1 MNDILIYR
9 ELSKLRKEI
18 KRGFKKVMSQVTD
31 YTTKVQ
37 AQFDATNASLDNIVS
52 DEANLA
58 KQITDLAAQIAASPS
73 TLVPADQAALDTLVT
88 NATAVAA
95 KTAGIAAA
103 VPDLPAPPPAV

>member
-1 MNDILIYR
+1 MNEILIYK
-9 ELSKLRKEI
+9 ELRKI
-18 KRGFKKVMSQVTD
+18 RKGVKKVMSAVTD
-31 YTTKVQ
+31 FTAKVQ
-37 AQFDATNASLDNIVS
+37 KQFDDTNTSLDNIVA

-73 TLVPADQAALDTLVT
+73 TLVPADQTALDTLVT

-103 VPDLPAPPPAV
+103 VPDLPAPPPAPA

>member
-1 MNDILIYR
+1 MSDILIYK
-9 ELSKLRKEI
+9 ELRKLRKGV
-18 KRGFKKVMSQVTD
+18 KNVMSAVSD
-31 YTTKVQ
+31 FSTKVQ
-37 AQFDATNASLDNIVS
+37 AQFDATNTSLDNIVS

-95 KTAGIAAA
+95 KTAGIAAV
-103 VPDLPAPPPAV
+103 VPDLPVPPPAV